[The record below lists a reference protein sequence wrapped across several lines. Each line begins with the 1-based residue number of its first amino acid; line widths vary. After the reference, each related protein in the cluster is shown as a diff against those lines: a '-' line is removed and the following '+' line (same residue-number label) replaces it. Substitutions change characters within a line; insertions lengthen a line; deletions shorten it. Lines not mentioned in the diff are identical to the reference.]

1 MRSVG
6 KHAIVTGAASG
17 IGLATANRLARSG
30 EWNLTLVDLDADAI
44 RTAAD
49 FELDGHLVHPGD
61 ISDPA
66 SVESVFLEA
75 RKVLGPLHALANI
88 AGLSTLDDVKLEEV
102 SVETFDRILSVN
114 LRGAFLMC
122 KRALPLL
129 RESGGGAIVNV
140 GSVAS
145 ILGVGGASYVASK
158 HGIVGLSRHIAYRY
172 ANENIRSTVVCPGPT
187 ATPMIAISR
196 AKGQVPVQPGV
207 IGRDAEPD
215 EIAALITFLMSDDAA
230 MITGSVHAVDGGF
243 SQH

>member
-1 MRSVG
+1 MG

-44 RTAAD
+44 RTAVD
-49 FELDGHLVHPGD
+49 FELDGHLVHPAD
-61 ISDPA
+61 ISDPD

-114 LRGAFLMC
+114 LRGTFLMC

-129 RESGGGAIVNV
+129 RESG
-140 GSVAS
+140 
-145 ILGVGGASYVASK
+145 
-158 HGIVGLSRHIAYRY
+158 
-172 ANENIRSTVVCPGPT
+172 E
-187 ATPMIAISR
+187 
-196 AKGQVPVQPGV
+196 VQ
-207 IGRDAEPD
+207 
-215 EIAALITFLMSDDAA
+215 L
-230 MITGSVHAVDGGF
+230 
-243 SQH
+243 